1 MTMKLYSE
9 ESIQAIATKIREK
22 DGDAAL
28 MTVAQ
33 MPARIDNLLPKDSK
47 EVWLSAQQQQ
57 TGLTIDTGVAGN
69 DEHHVQVIGYAN
81 IYATTTLVAAR
92 TASTSRQGVN
102 LLSTQN
108 AIRVVWGNSGLKQFN
123 YPTTDWS
130 AWRPMVV
137 SLSKYG
143 MTLKG
148 FTQGYAASATINEAF
163 ETVASGTSTA
173 NYEIFPNI
181 GAGSTTGQPGYF
193 RRLRITSMTTDA
205 LIHDIVPIMHNDFSL
220 ALVDKVTGNEIAI
233 TTGEN
238 GYAGMWNPNM
248 DATVNT
254 LLGDTDALTVA

>member
-33 MPARIDNLLPKDSK
+33 MPARIDNLLPKGSK

-57 TGLTIDTGVAGN
+57 TSLAIDTGVAGN
-69 DEHHVQVIGYAN
+69 DEHHIQVIGYAN
-81 IYATTTLVAAR
+81 IYSTSTLVAAR
-92 TASTSRQGVN
+92 TSASSRQGVN

-108 AIRVVWGNSGLKQFN
+108 AIRVVWGNSGLQQFTYN
-123 YPTTDWS
+123 ITEWS

-137 SLSKYG
+137 SLSKHG
-143 MTLKG
+143 VTLNG
-148 FTQGYAASATINEAF
+148 FSNTYASIVKNESFATMASD
-163 ETVASGTSTA
+163 TSTA
-173 NYEIFPNI
+173 NYEIFSNI
-181 GAGSTTGQPGYF
+181 AAGNTTTQPGFF
-193 RRLRITSMTTDA
+193 RRLRIWSFLSDA

-220 ALVDKVTGNEIAI
+220 ALLDKVTGNEIALA
-233 TTGEN
+233 TGGN
-238 GYAGMWNPNM
+238 GYSGMWNPYM
-248 DATVNT
+248 DSRVNT

>member
-9 ESIQAIATKIREK
+9 EYIQAIATKIREK
-22 DGDAAL
+22 DGDAAT

-33 MPARIDNLLPKDSK
+33 MPARIDNLLPKGSR

-57 TGLTIDTGVAGN
+57 TAITIDTGVAS
-69 DEHHVQVIGYAN
+69 DDAHHVQVIGYAN
-81 IYATTTLVAAR
+81 IYSTTTLFAAR
-92 TASTSRQGVN
+92 TSASSRQGVN

-123 YPTTDWS
+123 YDIAEWS

-137 SLSKYG
+137 SLSKHG

-148 FTQGYAASATINEAF
+148 FSNSYNAVTKPEAF
-163 ETVASGTSTA
+163 ATTATNTSTA

-181 GAGSTTGQPGYF
+181 GAGNTTGQTGFF
-193 RRLRITSMTTDA
+193 RRLRITSLTTDA

-220 ALVDKVTGNEIAI
+220 ALLDKVTGNEIVVP
-233 TTGEN
+233 TGEN
-238 GYAGMWNPNM
+238 GYSGMWNPNM
-248 DATVNT
+248 DAKVNT
-254 LLGDTDALTVA
+254 LLGDTDALIVA